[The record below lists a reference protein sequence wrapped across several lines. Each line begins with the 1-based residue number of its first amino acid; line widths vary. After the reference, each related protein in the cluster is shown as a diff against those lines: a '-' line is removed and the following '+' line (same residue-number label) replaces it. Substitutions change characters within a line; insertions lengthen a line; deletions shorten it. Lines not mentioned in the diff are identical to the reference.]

1 MKKLTVL
8 AFAVSTAFFATAFV
22 AAPGAYAASDQQQ
35 AVDEATTV
43 IEHLRSGHDDV
54 AAKARELMHH
64 ARAVLVV
71 PELVKGGFF
80 FGAQGGTGVL
90 VAHAGQNDW
99 SDPAFYAMGAGSFG
113 LQFGIEVSKVVLI
126 VMSDHAL
133 DALMKNKV
141 KLGAEAGIAVA
152 TIGAGGEASTTTHG
166 GADIYVI
173 AESKGLFGGVAIE
186 GGVVGPRKEWNAA
199 YYGPNTT
206 TRDIIVRRKVANPG
220 ATGLQRSLDSL

>member
-1 MKKLTVL
+1 MKKLSILAL
-8 AFAVSTAFFATAFV
+8 AFATSLI
-22 AAPGAYAASDQQQ
+22 AAPFAQAASDQQQ
-35 AVDEATTV
+35 AVDEATNV
-43 IEHLRSGHDDV
+43 IEHLRSGNDDI
-54 AAKARELMHH
+54 AAKARQLMHN
-64 ARAVLVV
+64 ARAVLIV

-90 VAHAGQNDW
+90 VARAGQHDW
-99 SDPAFYAMGAGSFG
+99 SNPAFYAMGAGSFG
-113 LQFGIEVSKVVLI
+113 LQIGIEVSKVVLI

-141 KLGAEAGIAVA
+141 KLGAEAGLAVA
-152 TIGAGGEASTTTHG
+152 TLGAGGEASTTTHG

-186 GGVVGPRKEWNAA
+186 GGVVGPRKEWNAS

-206 TRDIIVRRKVANPG
+206 TRDIIIRRKVSNPG
-220 ATGLQRSLDSL
+220 ATGLQNSLDKI